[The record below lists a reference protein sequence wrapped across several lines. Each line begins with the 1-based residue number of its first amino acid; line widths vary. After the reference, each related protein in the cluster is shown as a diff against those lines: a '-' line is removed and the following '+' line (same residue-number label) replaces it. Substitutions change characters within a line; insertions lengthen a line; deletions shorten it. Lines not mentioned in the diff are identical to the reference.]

1 MNKKQNNC
9 KGFEALLGVHV
20 QALEDNSRSVV
31 DILEEIS
38 HKNTPLSET
47 EKNAL
52 KKIKGK
58 LKTLDKK
65 VDSLGVINGEEDDWF
80 EF

>member
-1 MNKKQNNC
+1 MNRKYNNC

-31 DILEEIS
+31 EILEE
-38 HKNTPLSET
+38 LSEKPLE
-47 EKNAL
+47 EKDKNSL
-52 KKIKGK
+52 KKITKK
-58 LKTLDKK
+58 LKSLDKK
-65 VDSLGVINGEEDDWF
+65 VDSLGTVEKEEEDDWF